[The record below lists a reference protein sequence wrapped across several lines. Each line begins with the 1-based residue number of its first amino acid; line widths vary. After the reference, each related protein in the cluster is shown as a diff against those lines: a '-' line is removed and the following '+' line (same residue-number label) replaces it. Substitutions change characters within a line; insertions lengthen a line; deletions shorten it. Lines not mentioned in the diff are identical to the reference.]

1 MGQKHGDLIK
11 ASATFSWIAGMLALL
26 YLGLLAVLVFLPG
39 APLINRMSWLDSGI
53 CAQLPTHSFFP
64 GGEQLPLCA
73 RNTGIYLGF
82 FVTLIT
88 LYATGRGQARRFPPW
103 PIIAVLVCGVITLV
117 IDGFNSLAL
126 DLGQPHLYQ
135 PHNLIRLATG
145 LVTGLALASLVLP
158 ALNQLLWCTHNEQRS
173 VASWRALL
181 LLVPALIVCF
191 FAVVSQ
197 SIFVLYPIALLST
210 TGVLTALS
218 SVNLIVIV
226 AISKRDETFV
236 RYRELL
242 PFFCIAFILAT
253 GEMLVLAQLKFT
265 LLRAL
270 GL

>member
-1 MGQKHGDLIK
+1 MEQKHGGFVKTPVTFPWMTSIIVLLSLI
-11 ASATFSWIAGMLALL
+11 LL
-26 YLGLLAVLVFLPG
+26 VLLAFLPG
-39 APLINRMSWLDSGI
+39 TSLLNRMRWIDSGI
-53 CAQLPTHSFFP
+53 CAQLPTHSFYP

-82 FVTLIT
+82 LVTLIT
-88 LYATGRGQARRFPPW
+88 LHARGRGQAQRFPPW
-103 PIIAVLVCGVITLV
+103 PIITVLVCGAIALV

-135 PHNLIRLATG
+135 PQNLIRLATG
-145 LVTGLALASLVLP
+145 LVTGLALASLALP
-158 ALNQLLWCTHNEQRS
+158 ALNRLLWCAQNELRS
-173 VASWRALL
+173 IASWHALL

-197 SIFVLYPIALLST
+197 SVFVLYPLALLST
-210 TGVLTALS
+210 AGVLTALS

-226 AISKRDETFV
+226 AASKRDETFV
-236 RYRELL
+236 CYRELL
-242 PFFCIAFILAT
+242 PFLGMAFILAA
-253 GEMLVLAQLKFT
+253 GEMLLLAQLKFT